1 MGKPCDLCR
10 RGGKS
15 RLATASRGLHREL
28 LLRSAG
34 LATLDRVTTTPRDLN
49 LLHFLQDRLRQ
60 DIELVLSDTPVF
72 GILVNNSEFQ
82 NRFLDRAGL
91 LHRVRTELAM
101 VSLAVESMQAEQGSP
116 PANVSSF
123 EGGPVTELGSGV
135 LKLLAARYA
144 DHPDYRTQWAHQVV
158 LPRL

>member
-1 MGKPCDLCR
+1 MTTKPGDL
-10 RGGKS
+10 S
-15 RLATASRGLHREL
+15 L
-28 LLRSAG
+28 LQ
-34 LATLDRVTTTPRDLN
+34 
-49 LLHFLQDRLRQ
+49 FLQDRLRQ
-60 DIELVLSDTPVF
+60 DIELVLSDTPIF
-72 GILVNNSEFQ
+72 GIRVNNSEFQ

-91 LHRVRTELAM
+91 LHRVRTELAI

-116 PANVSSF
+116 PTNVSSF

-144 DHPDYRTQWAHQVV
+144 DHPNYRTEWTPQVV